1 MTGAARIA
9 ILRLCLAGLVL
20 AAEGG
25 CASPP
30 AAPPSPGP
38 APAPAPAPPAEMAP
52 APALPARQ
60 PRPGAGVPRY
70 RCDHELAFTV
80 SYGDDTATLEIGAR
94 GREVLLRDAGGV
106 TPQQTVYS
114 NEHLRAEFG
123 LGAAGNEAVLRFAE
137 PPLVAHCARE

>member
-9 ILRLCLAGLVL
+9 LLRLCLAGLVL
-20 AAEGG
+20 AVQGG

-30 AAPPSPGP
+30 AAAPP
-38 APAPAPAPPAEMAP
+38 PAPPAEIAP
-52 APALPARQ
+52 PSAAPVPPPPQAR
-60 PRPGAGVPRY
+60 PSAGVPRY
-70 RCDHELAFTV
+70 RCDHDLAFTI
-80 SYGDDTATLEIGAR
+80 SYGEDTATLEIGPR

-114 NEHLRAEFG
+114 NDHLRAEFG

-137 PPLVAHCARE
+137 PPLVAHCTRE